1 MRKFK
6 ELVQFVVEAS
16 RAGVAKYQAGLRDKR
31 KVEVKDPGA
40 AYGYRESTYGAETA
54 KAAAIETGRKRRD
67 EVKAAAA
74 AEGKAKG
81 EAKAR
86 AAAELAARIS
96 RTKSEAGANEQIE
109 SLRPGE
115 TLGVDLVDGGFGYV
129 HHHQE
134 TNTKYFAK
142 GNNEK
147 AHPIHSVEVHPEHL
161 KITTMKATGK
171 NRTKTTLAHIHH
183 RDATPV
189 KSGGIDRRT
198 GSFMTRHDLNT

>member
-6 ELVQFVVEAS
+6 ELVQFVAEAS
-16 RAGVAKYQAGLRDKR
+16 RAGVAKYQAKHRDSR
-31 KVEVKDPGA
+31 PVWVPDSGA
-40 AYGYRESTYGAETA
+40 AFGSRESTYGDQT
-54 KAAAIETGRKRRD
+54 AAAARIENAGRIRD
-67 EVKAAAA
+67 KVKAAAA

-96 RTKSEAGANEQIE
+96 KTKSEAGANEQIE

-134 TNTKYFAK
+134 TKTKYFAK

-147 AHPIHSVEVHPEHL
+147 AHPIHSVEVHPDHL
-161 KITTMKATGK
+161 KITTMKTTGK
-171 NRTKTTLAHIHH
+171 NRTKTTLANVHH

-198 GSFMTRHDLNT
+198 GAFTTQHDLNT